1 MENPD
6 QRIHIQL
13 TDDQRKQI
21 RDTSGKDV
29 VALDFSVE
37 ELKQRIA
44 PTGASY
50 PSTGGYNLSGN
61 KGA

>member
-1 MENPD
+1 MENSE

-13 TDDQRKQI
+13 TDAQRKQI

-29 VALDFSVE
+29 MALDFSIE
-37 ELKQRIA
+37 ELEQRIA

-50 PSTGGYNLSGN
+50 NTWGWDIKAN